1 MFYVN
6 LKKKRIKVANFFG
19 YKCLHSIHLQWSCP
33 PQSLPTNPTPH
44 HALTLFVA
52 TELDCKLPFPEVEP
66 FPSWWQC
73 KKHFN
78 QITYQPRLKHEY
90 CVTRFLAGAAIA
102 TSLVAGG
109 VTVDGVNWG
118 CHFRD

>member
-1 MFYVN
+1 MSPLYPSP
-6 LKKKRIKVANFFG
+6 A
-19 YKCLHSIHLQWSCP
+19 CP

-52 TELDCKLPFPEVEP
+52 TELDCQLPFPEVEP

-102 TSLVAGG
+102 TSLQAGG
-109 VTVDGVNWG
+109 VTVEIVDLTGGVTSEIICISLAMQAG
-118 CHFRD
+118 SISLLQ